1 MDKISSSVV
10 NSGRR
15 TAAHEPIGYQ
25 SIIICWSI
33 RKYNNRFVAVKVEEG
48 INSNFPLALC
58 SWVRASA
65 FPGTSINERKHTL
78 IYVKMLSAVHLDSFS
93 TSNCPTDLWNSRTVY
108 FKYDIGVNLFL
119 KTELEE
125 RRDCR
130 ILVVGLRRIL
140 MNSRVHNSCMRSLI
154 GSILQITSNASADEG
169 D

>member
-1 MDKISSSVV
+1 
-10 NSGRR
+10 
-15 TAAHEPIGYQ
+15 
-25 SIIICWSI
+25 
-33 RKYNNRFVAVKVEEG
+33 
-48 INSNFPLALC
+48 
-58 SWVRASA
+58 
-65 FPGTSINERKHTL
+65 
-78 IYVKMLSAVHLDSFS
+78 MLSAVHLDSFS

-154 GSILQITSNASADEG
+154 GSILQITSNASADEVAKISAVSRKLVQPKRTIKQNVLRG
-169 D
+169 KMSISTSG